1 MDNTVT
7 VERTSAVERAARKAV
22 NNGLFDLSRKYHQG
36 LPIAEI
42 DALLTANGFR
52 KMEDGIYTGHDG
64 QSHEQVG
71 DRSWISFSW
80 HRMGS
85 GRYEINAYVN

>member
-1 MDNTVT
+1 MDNIVST
-7 VERTSAVERAARKAV
+7 ERTAVNERSARRAANVA
-22 NNGLFDLSRKYHQG
+22 LAELSRKYHNS

-42 DALLTANGFR
+42 DGILTANGLR

-64 QSHEQVG
+64 HVHEQIG
-71 DRSWISFSW
+71 ERSWISFAW

-85 GRYEINAYVN
+85 GRFEVTVYVS